1 MAKLSHLDDDGK
13 AHMVDITDKPA
24 TAREAVARAKVSL
37 SKSTVRLIT
46 ERGLPKGD
54 AIEVARLAGI
64 MAAKQT
70 AQLIPLCHP
79 IPISS
84 VVINCTIEDELVCI
98 EARVLTNASTGP
110 EMEAMTAASVAALT
124 LYDMV
129 KSVDRDV
136 EIRDICLLEKRG
148 GKSGHW
154 KRKTQ

>member
-1 MAKLSHLDDDGK
+1 
-13 AHMVDITDKPA
+13 MVDITDKPA